1 MTQKQTMTK
10 PEEVERVIALTNGRR
25 ISLTRALVMG
35 VLNVTPDSFSDG
47 GQYDTPDKALA
58 RAHQMVREGAA
69 VIDIGGESSR
79 PGSIGVTPHEEQQRV
94 IPVIERLSTEIDV
107 PISIDTCRAST
118 ARTALAAGASIV
130 NDISALRFDPEMV
143 TLVAESGAPVILM
156 HMQGTPRIMQ
166 VNPQYEDCVAEVDVF
181 FDERI
186 KHCIAHGIDRSKII
200 LDPGIGFGKRL
211 SDNLALLSGLT
222 GFRRFGLPLMVGAS
236 RKSFIAML
244 SASSDS
250 PDHRLGGS
258 IAAAVAAVQNGAD
271 IVRVHD
277 VAETVEALRI
287 IQGIRAAG

>member
-1 MTQKQTMTK
+1 MVK
-10 PEEVERVIALTNGRR
+10 PEEIERVIVLSDDRR
-25 ISLTRALVMG
+25 ISLAPPLVVG

-47 GQYDTPDKALA
+47 GRFDTLEKALA
-58 RAHQMVREGAA
+58 HAHRMVREGAG

-79 PGSIGVTPHEEQQRV
+79 PGSKRVTPDEELRRV
-94 IPVIERLSTEIDV
+94 IPVIEHLSTEIKV

-118 ARTALAAGASIV
+118 ARAALAAGASII
-130 NDISALRFDPEMV
+130 NDISALRFDPEMT
-143 TLVAESGAPVILM
+143 TLVAEAGVPVILM
-156 HMQGTPRIMQ
+156 HMQGTPRVMQ
-166 VNPQYEDCVAEVDVF
+166 VDPYYDDCVDEVGVF

-186 KHCIAHGIDRSKII
+186 KYCIAHGINRSKIV

-211 SDNLALLSGLT
+211 SDNLALLSNLCT
-222 GFRRFGLPLMVGAS
+222 FRRFGLPLMVGAS
-236 RKSFIAML
+236 RKTFIAML
-244 SASSDS
+244 SPTTEI

-287 IQGIRAAG
+287 IQGIGTAG